1 MFKIYTINASEEKI
15 VSGSKFKIKNY
26 FTKKLDNKDDISG
39 KEKKMIFLSGQ
50 LVK

>member
-26 FTKKLDNKDDISG
+26 FTKKLDNKDD
-39 KEKKMIFLSGQ
+39 KWRQEKKMIFLGSQ